1 MATVPSTSAVIY
13 SGPKDWDKFKDE
25 FKTRAKGY
33 DLWDHID
40 PDQNVPWPV
49 KPTAPVIASYPKRRV
64 RQTTRATSA
73 SSEGTL
79 QVEEI
84 DHTGHPTNT
93 LEMTTEGRQAYNQD
107 FATYTYLDREYKTFR
122 KNSNELMKWVL
133 DSVSP
138 SIKQT
143 CLSPDD
149 DLRGWYA
156 KLQQSGKVY
165 DSRLLMNTKREYE
178 ERLKQAP
185 KAAKRFDEWIAKW
198 QEIMAQGQRHGVPET
213 TMPVIW
219 TNQLCTAVAP
229 IMPSWS
235 NSFMLLKR
243 DDIEKG
249 TINYLEVGASLL
261 DHWTMTNPQ
270 QSARNVKAAFPNFH
284 GAPADPS
291 DQDDP
296 DQEETKDINDQPRGR
311 TSGRGPKRGSRE
323 GSQAG
328 RNSSSNKR
336 KRQESDVQG
345 IRCKACLN
353 PAHTLHQCYY
363 AFANKAPAE
372 FKPNRGVSA
381 LVQDRIASD

>member
-13 SGPKDWDKFKDE
+13 TGPKDWDKFKDE

-33 DLWDHID
+33 DLWDYID

-49 KPTAPVIASYPKRRV
+49 KPAAPVIASYPKRRI
-64 RQTTRATSA
+64 RPQTRTNTPTTTTSSL
-73 SSEGTL
+73 SSSSGGTT
-79 QVEEI
+79 EEI
-84 DHTGHPTNT
+84 DHTSHPTNT
-93 LEMTTEGRQAYNQD
+93 LEMTTEGRQAYNQN

-122 KNSNELMKWVL
+122 KNCNELMKWVL

-143 CLSPDD
+143 YLSSDD
-149 DLRGWYA
+149 NLRGWYA

-185 KAAKRFDEWIAKW
+185 KAAKKFDEWIAKW

-219 TNQLCTAVAP
+219 TNQLCAAVAP

-235 NSFMLLKR
+235 NSFMLLKQ

-249 TINYLEVGASLL
+249 TINYLEVRANLL
-261 DHWTMTNPQ
+261 DHWTMTNP
-270 QSARNVKAAFPNFH
+270 
-284 GAPADPS
+284 
-291 DQDDP
+291 
-296 DQEETKDINDQPRGR
+296 
-311 TSGRGPKRGSRE
+311 
-323 GSQAG
+323 
-328 RNSSSNKR
+328 
-336 KRQESDVQG
+336 
-345 IRCKACLN
+345 
-353 PAHTLHQCYY
+353 
-363 AFANKAPAE
+363 
-372 FKPNRGVSA
+372 
-381 LVQDRIASD
+381 